1 MPTKKNAHDEP
12 SVSVIISTL
21 NRAGLLRKSL
31 KSLEYQNYSNFEVV
45 VVNGPSKD
53 DTKEVCDHYAGNIKY
68 GTIDIANLSKSRNHG
83 INLSSGELVLFL
95 DDDAFAEPDWIS
107 NIVEAYEDPT
117 VGGVGT
123 RVYDHTG
130 FRWQLNP
137 FLINKYYEPNFDLKP
152 PLWAFES
159 PDSNTIPH
167 ILGASSSFRRD
178 LLEKIGGFDEEIE
191 YFLDESELC
200 RRVAELG
207 YKIRFVDAG
216 ASVHHQ
222 FASGVTRD
230 ERRLLTHPYPV
241 VKNKYYVCLSD
252 WKRNG
257 GQLDDYLSACDAWL
271 AKLIEDAKWQLA
283 HGGISQKEY
292 DSFVQDTER
301 GARDGRS
308 RASSQS
314 RKSIAITPANAE
326 QAIHFPVLSP
336 PGGRRTF
343 CFISRAL
350 PRHSPGGVARY
361 IWDLA
366 TGFARRGHETH
377 LITLGDG
384 ASQVEFTD
392 GLWIRHL
399 SRDDLVASVMD
410 ARAPEGL
417 TALHAHDAKV
427 NAAWAKAAHAEV
439 LRLRQ
444 DRYIDLVLAPAWDQE
459 GLYCVLDKSID
470 TIVSMNT
477 TFRRFSDIE
486 KGRVNPDVL
495 EELSTLEDLYI
506 KSARLFHANST
517 SSEAHLRDDFQVGA
531 AARIVTVP
539 HGVVDSATSEIKR
552 TDSGQPLRVLYVSR
566 LERRKGIDIFL
577 RVAAKVLNDHPTV
590 VFDLVGKDSYEEDP
604 VDNIHSVIR
613 NSYPELAG
621 RINIHGK
628 VSDSDLVNFFQAAD
642 IFFVPSRYE
651 SFGIVFVEAMAF
663 SLPVVALG
671 VGGLTDIVE
680 NGVTGFLGSADD
692 PAALAAMLNELI
704 ADPKRRLAM
713 GSAARSRYER
723 QFENETV
730 VDATIKAFVELL
742 DAPRY
747 PKLDA

>member
-1 MPTKKNAHDEP
+1 MSTKIIAHDEP
-12 SVSVIISTL
+12 SVSVVISTL
-21 NRAGLLRKSL
+21 NRADLLRKSL
-31 KSLEYQNYSNFEVV
+31 KSLEYQNYRNFEVV
-45 VVNGPSKD
+45 VVNGPSRD
-53 DTKEVCDHYAGNIKY
+53 STDQVCENYSGKIIY
-68 GTIDIANLSKSRNHG
+68 GTIDIANLSKSRNRG

-107 NIVEAYEDPT
+107 NIVEAYQHPM

-137 FLINKYYEPNFDLKP
+137 FVINKYYEPNFDFKP

-207 YKIRFVDAG
+207 YKIRFVNAG

-241 VKNKYYVCLSD
+241 VKNKFYVCLSD

-257 GQLDDYLSACDAWL
+257 GQLNDYLSACDSWL
-271 AKLIEDAKWQLA
+271 AKLIGDAKWQLA

-292 DSFVQDTER
+292 DSFVQDAER

-308 RASSQS
+308 RASSQA
-314 RKSIAITPANAE
+314 RKSITIAPANA
-326 QAIHFPVLSP
+326 ARAVRFPVLSP
-336 PGGRRTF
+336 KGGRRTI
-343 CFISRAL
+343 CLISRAL

-377 LITLGDG
+377 LITLTDG
-384 ASQVEFTD
+384 ASQVEFSD

-399 SRDDLVASVMD
+399 SREDLVASVTD
-410 ARAPEGL
+410 ARVPESL
-417 TALHAHDAKV
+417 ATIRTHDAKV
-427 NAAWAKAAHAEV
+427 NIGWAKAAHAEV

-459 GLYCVLDKSID
+459 GLYCVLDKSLD

-477 TFRRFSDIE
+477 TFRRYSDIE
-486 KGRVNPDVL
+486 KRRVNPDVL
-495 EELSTLEDLYI
+495 EELSALEDLYI

-517 SSEAHLRDDFQVGA
+517 SSVMHLRDDFQVDA
-531 AARIVTVP
+531 TARIVTVP
-539 HGVVDSATSEIKR
+539 HGVVDAAPSSVRRK
-552 TDSGQPLRVLYVSR
+552 DPDQLLRVLYVSR
-566 LERRKGIDIFL
+566 LEQRKGIDIFL
-577 RVAAKVLNDHPTV
+577 KVASRVLEDHPRIIFEV
-590 VFDLVGKDSYEEDP
+590 VGKDSYEEDP
-604 VDNIHSVIR
+604 VENINYVIKK
-613 NSYPELAG
+613 SYPELMG

-628 VSDSDLVNFFQAAD
+628 VSDADLVNFFQSAD

-663 SLPVVALG
+663 GLPVVALN

-680 NGVTGFLGSADD
+680 SGVTGLLGSADD
-692 PAALAAMLNELI
+692 PIGLAVMLNELI

-713 GSAARSRYER
+713 GLASRNRYER
-723 QFENETV
+723 LFENETV
-730 VDATIKAFVELL
+730 VDATLNAFINLL
-742 DAPRY
+742 DAPRCS
-747 PKLDA
+747 KLDA